1 MVAFPEEVLRARRHR
16 GQQAT
21 RQERAAD
28 LARGAGGGEADRPAC
43 STIERGINGKP
54 TEQRLAAR
62 QQLSAPVL
70 ADLKG
75 WMQAERK
82 KLSRHSPV
90 AKAMDYMLR
99 RWDRFARFL
108 DDGRICLT
116 NNAAERALRGI
127 ALGRKSWLFCG
138 SDRGGVRAAAMYTLI
153 GTAKL
158 NNVDPQAWLADVLG
172 KIAGTAAEPAR
183 RTPSVELARQPA
195 ARSGCIGQ
203 GPRLALLTGN
213 TPPPNSARN
222 TPRSSADAYGFVG
235 QSGMLAGASEA
246 GSPRRGTRGY
256 DPLLYPDARR
266 RRLAAKPAQSRTGNG
281 TLFRGAVRGKEHGI
295 PPEGGGEPQAD
306 RTKRVAG
313 KGRTGPHRAGP
324 IEKVQSR
331 LNRVFLADSVRD
343 AGRGKRYPVD
353 FVLSGEAA
361 RSLSPEA
368 RSALSIPR
376 IWRGYPA
383 DRQCGRTEPLGGTAV
398 VSGSIASFAPLKRL
412 IVAVAGWRPVASIAM
427 TATVAVNG
435 GCTAQRSILNDLPKC
450 ISSSI
455 GLKVSCKSRC
465 PREPV
470 ENIHASYRCPKGT
483 IFWAIR
489 RWRSEAQIRS
499 SSDRASTKGDDRH
512 GLTERKLP

>member
-1 MVAFPEEVLRARRHR
+1 MLTVSSGSRECWQ
-16 GQQAT
+16 G
-21 RQERAAD
+21 
-28 LARGAGGGEADRPAC
+28 RP
-43 STIERGINGKP
+43 R
-54 TEQRLAAR
+54 
-62 QQLSAPVL
+62 
-70 ADLKG
+70 
-75 WMQAERK
+75 
-82 KLSRHSPV
+82 
-90 AKAMDYMLR
+90 
-99 RWDRFARFL
+99 
-108 DDGRICLT
+108 
-116 NNAAERALRGI
+116 
-127 ALGRKSWLFCG
+127 
-138 SDRGGVRAAAMYTLI
+138 
-153 GTAKL
+153 
-158 NNVDPQAWLADVLG
+158 
-172 KIAGTAAEPAR
+172 
-183 RTPSVELARQPA
+183 PA
-195 ARSGCIGQ
+195 ARAGEPGDTI
-203 GPRLALLTGN
+203 RFYIR
-213 TPPPNSARN
+213 TPGGGAWR
-222 TPRSSADAYGFVG
+222 RS
-235 QSGMLAGASEA
+235 
-246 GSPRRGTRGY
+246 
-256 DPLLYPDARR
+256 RR
-266 RRLAAKPAQSRTGNG
+266 RAVPGMARSLGA
-281 TLFRGAVRGKEHGI
+281 LFAGKEHGI

-483 IFWAIR
+483 ISWAIR